1 MLLESPPHALALWS
15 GLHILLLLVLAALVI
30 RIRRRERIGLGD
42 GGNPALARAIRAF
55 GNAVEYAAPAL
66 IGMGVLVMVGAGA
79 LLIHLC
85 GALML
90 TGRVLH
96 AFGLTRTG
104 GASRA
109 RLGGMLLTL
118 GAWLVIALSL
128 LVFAFSSP
136 VIV

>member
-1 MLLESPPHALALWS
+1 MPLESPVHALALWA
-15 GLHILLLLVLAALVI
+15 GLHILLLLLLAALVI

-42 GGNPALARAIRAF
+42 GGNPALARAIRVF

-66 IGMGVLVMVGAGA
+66 IGMAVLVMVGAGV

-90 TGRVLH
+90 AGRVLH

-118 GAWLVIALSL
+118 GAWLLIGLGLLAL
-128 LVFAFSSP
+128 AFSSP
-136 VIV
+136 VLV